1 MPLCGYPGMLDI
13 LSQTRKLECSV
24 MRSHQISLTRR
35 RSTTITTWDAGPL
48 VGMQEERTRRP
59 QSQLEPVLGRVIS
72 LSEMA
77 SPVYVRHREG
87 LPTPSQ
93 AEGDQRS
100 MILINKK
107 HNNTFMEGKSWHGG
121 AQFFPHTQ
129 GGGSG
134 GHLLVT
140 GNESHKWE
148 WSRHG
153 LEIIVG
159 RKWEFF
165 NTISPVC
172 FYHVQ
177 SLTRARLS
185 RKYSLDVFR
194 NLQ

>member
-77 SPVYVRHREG
+77 SPVYVPHREG

-100 MILINKK
+100 
-107 HNNTFMEGKSWHGG
+107 S
-121 AQFFPHTQ
+121 FFPHTQ
-129 GGGSG
+129 GV
-134 GHLLVT
+134 LPRWRLWRPFI
-140 GNESHKWE
+140 GNGKRESQVRVKPSWTC
-148 WSRHG
+148 
-153 LEIIVG
+153 
-159 RKWEFF
+159 
-165 NTISPVC
+165 NT
-172 FYHVQ
+172 F
-177 SLTRARLS
+177 L
-185 RKYSLDVFR
+185 K
-194 NLQ
+194 